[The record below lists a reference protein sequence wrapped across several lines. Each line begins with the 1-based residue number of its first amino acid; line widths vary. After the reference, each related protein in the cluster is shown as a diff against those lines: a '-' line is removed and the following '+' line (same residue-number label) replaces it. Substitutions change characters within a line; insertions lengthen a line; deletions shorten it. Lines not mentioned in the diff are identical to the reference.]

1 MILSLIQLLL
11 VILYVN
17 SSIPASV
24 FTTQLIWMNFAAP
37 MAVCIVMMF
46 ISYTFSGSPIR
57 SKAFGLKLN
66 AVKYAV
72 MIWSV
77 ARILRGIG
85 GMWEDR
91 LYQALLTIGR
101 TSALMILITGFVV
114 IEIIPFLFVLDW
126 RFMETFLWDSFPDR
140 DLTEPLYFP

>member
-24 FTTQLIWMNFAAP
+24 FTSQLIWMNFAAP
-37 MAVCIVMMF
+37 MAVGMVMIF
-46 ISYTFSGSPIR
+46 IAYTFSGSPIR
-57 SKAFGLKLN
+57 SKAYGLKLN

-77 ARILRGIG
+77 ARILRGICG
-85 GMWEDR
+85 LWEDR
-91 LYQALLTIGR
+91 LYWALLTNSRILP
-101 TSALMILITGFVV
+101 LMILIAGFAF

-126 RFMETFLWDSFPDR
+126 RFMETFL
-140 DLTEPLYFP
+140 